1 MAASLGPI
9 SGKNHPE
16 LKTATSTRA
25 ASFPAFQSG
34 HRHWR
39 ASSLGPNKIRGK
51 KVGQWNRAPGKVVG
65 QKVAVRSTLGPPAS
79 SFWQFPATSNEK
91 TPGLLFF
98 CFRSES
104 GFGVSSSSS
113 AQPFCSGILKP
124 NAGKDKDSPTPCLG
138 GGADFSLKWVLE
150 VPRDP
155 GGFRN

>member
-1 MAASLGPI
+1 M
-9 SGKNHPE
+9 
-16 LKTATSTRA
+16 
-25 ASFPAFQSG
+25 
-34 HRHWR
+34 
-39 ASSLGPNKIRGK
+39 
-51 KVGQWNRAPGKVVG
+51 
-65 QKVAVRSTLGPPAS
+65 RSTLGPPAS

-124 NAGKDKDSPTPCLG
+124 NAGKDSPALCLG

-150 VPRDP
+150 ILRSP
-155 GGFRN
+155 GGYFKPLLGPGGTAVSEGKGVSVPSRSEMDINLQRPCDGRGRWSKATVLFWCGNL